1 MNFDLEFVLVVGVFL
16 TGVIWLLDAR
26 WWGPKRR
33 KLAYEAGLSGST
45 GVADEKADTSIAP
58 WYVEYAR
65 SFFPVLLVVLLLR
78 SFVAEPFR
86 IPSGSMMPTLLVG
99 DFILVNKFDFGLR
112 LPLIHTKILP
122 IGEPQ
127 RGDVVVFRYPRDP
140 AVDYIKRIIGLPGDT
155 ITYDGNK
162 LYINGKLVE
171 TKAIGR
177 FPGEG
182 PNHLMGGA
190 TVEQEDLPRRNGTVV
205 KHDILIIPGRPVPTG
220 TVVVPKGEYFVM
232 GDNRDDS
239 NDSRYW
245 GFVPQKNLVGR
256 AFLIWFNWDFQDGQ
270 ADFHRIGDLIH

>member
-33 KLAYEAGLSGST
+33 KQAYEAGLRGE
-45 GVADEKADTSIAP
+45 VAGDKDGDSSRAP
-58 WYVEYAR
+58 WYVEYSR
-65 SFFPVLLVVLLLR
+65 SFFPVLLAVLLLR

-99 DFILVNKFDFGLR
+99 DFILVNKFDYGLK

-140 AVDYIKRIIGLPGDT
+140 SVDYIKRIIGLPGDT

-162 LYINGKLVE
+162 LYINGKLVP
-171 TKAIGR
+171 TKIVGR
-177 FPGEG
+177 YAGEG

-190 TVEQEDLPRRNGTVV
+190 IVEQEDLPRRNGSVV
-205 KHDILIIPGRPVPTG
+205 KHDILIMPGRPVPTG
-220 TVVVPKGEYFVM
+220 SVVVPKGEYFVM

-270 ADFHRIGDLIH
+270 VDFHRIGDLIH